1 MAGSSLRLRH
11 LLTARDLHDS
21 SNLPAFIGAFN
32 RRLTKRM
39 AGCQMQIICCD
50 GDDADDDSDNITLRG
65 GVKVSNEVIQY

>member
-1 MAGSSLRLRH
+1 MAGSSSLRLRH
-11 LLTARDLHDS
+11 LLTARDLHDT

-50 GDDADDDSDNITLRG
+50 NDDDDNDNITLRG

>member
-1 MAGSSLRLRH
+1 MSFELHSS
-11 LLTARDLHDS
+11 
-21 SNLPAFIGAFN
+21 AFN

-65 GVKVSNEVIQY
+65 GVKVRY